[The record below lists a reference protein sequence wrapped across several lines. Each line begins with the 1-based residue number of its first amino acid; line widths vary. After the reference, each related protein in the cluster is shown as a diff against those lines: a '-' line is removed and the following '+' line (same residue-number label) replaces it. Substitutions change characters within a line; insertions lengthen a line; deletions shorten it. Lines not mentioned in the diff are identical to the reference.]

1 MSAGLGT
8 GVGVGVSGASA
19 SCHLRASEDSRVW
32 KSCSCLPHPKKTL
45 EAEKIKGG
53 NEGAFTG
60 NGDSGA
66 ACSHLTLTP
75 PSTSGISLAL
85 E

>member
-1 MSAGLGT
+1 MLDWAHQG
-8 GVGVGVSGASA
+8 GVSGTSA
-19 SCHLRASEDSRVW
+19 SCHLRASENSRVW

-53 NEGAFTG
+53 KRVLSLGTETV
-60 NGDSGA
+60 GA
-66 ACSHLTLTP
+66 ACSHSTLTL
-75 PSTSGISLAL
+75 PSTSGISPAL